1 MNKNQLLYKLTVTGF
16 LLFIGGLIMLQQLTI
31 QNFAIVRSLDI
42 DWQAGMTT
50 ITGET
55 GAGKSI
61 AIDALGLCLGDRATT
76 NVVRP
81 HCKKADLAA
90 TFDTRQNKHAKAWLK
105 QHELL
110 SEQEGECI
118 LRRVISAEGR
128 SKSYINGSQVPL
140 VQLKEIGQLLI
151 NIHGQHDHQLIVK
164 ASQQCRL
171 LDNYANHLPLQN
183 AVKHYAQQWHKL
195 NKELELLQQ
204 NKQQR
209 EAEQQL
215 IQYQVTE
222 LDEFALQTGE
232 FTTLET
238 DYKRHSNAQDLLD
251 STLSSIQKL
260 SEDSNFNV
268 LDTLRQCSEQ
278 INSVAKVDKQLNNVA
293 NILTESL
300 IQLDEANSD
309 LKQYY
314 QQLELDPQH
323 FSLIE
328 ERYSTAL
335 QLAKKHQV
343 APEDL
348 VNFHSQL
355 SQQLAAISDD
365 ENKINNIIDELE
377 KTRALYQDNANTLS
391 QSRQKSASQLG
402 KKISKS
408 MQELNMPHGQ
418 FNIAVNAL
426 TADTTKNVI
435 NSNGIDTVSF
445 QVSINPGQALEAMHK
460 VASGGELS
468 RISLAMQVI
477 LADKVITP
485 TLIFDEVDVGISG
498 PTAAMVGKKLQQ
510 LAKNTQVICVT
521 HLPQV
526 ACKGHQ
532 QLFVSKLTDGEL
544 TETQVTE
551 LSEANRVR
559 EIARLL
565 AGDKISQ
572 HSLAN
577 AEELLAS

>member
-1 MNKNQLLYKLTVTGF
+1 MLLQLN
-16 LLFIGGLIMLQQLTI
+16 I
-31 QNFAIVRSLDI
+31 QNFAIVRSLEI

-81 HCKKADLAA
+81 HCKKAELTAN
-90 TFDTRQNKHAKAWLK
+90 FDTKDNTIAQQWL
-105 QHELL
+105 QTHDLDL
-110 SEQEGECI
+110 EGESHCI

-128 SKSYINGSQVPL
+128 SKAYINGSQVPL
-140 VQLKEIGQLLI
+140 AQLKEVGQLLI

-164 ASQQCRL
+164 ASHQCQL
-171 LDNYANHLPLQN
+171 LDGYAKHQVLLDD
-183 AVKHYAQQWHKL
+183 VKHYAQQYKKL
-195 NKELELLQQ
+195 TKELELLQQ

-209 EAEQQL
+209 EAKQQL
-215 IQYQVTE
+215 LQYQVTE
-222 LDEFALQTGE
+222 LDEFNLQENE
-232 FTTLET
+232 FTTLEA

-251 STLSSIQKL
+251 TTLSTLQSL
-260 SEDSNFNV
+260 SENENFNII
-268 LDTLRQCSEQ
+268 DTLRHCNDNISALARVDNQLE
-278 INSVAKVDKQLNNVA
+278 SVAALLN
-293 NILTESL
+293 ESL
-300 IQLDEANSD
+300 IQLDEAND
-309 LKQYY
+309 ELKHYY
-314 QQLELDPQH
+314 QQVELDPE
-323 FSLIE
+323 SYNMIE
-328 ERYSTAL
+328 ERYSSAL
-335 QLAKKHQV
+335 QLAKKHQLSPD
-343 APEDL
+343 AL
-348 VNFHSQL
+348 VGFHQEL
-355 SQQLAAISDD
+355 KQELTNISND
-365 ENKINNIIDELE
+365 ESRIDTVIEELE
-377 KTRALYQDNANTLS
+377 KVKGFYFDAASALS
-391 QSRQKSASQLG
+391 HSRQQAATSLSEL
-402 KKISKS
+402 ISHS

-418 FNIAVNAL
+418 FNIAVSNQK
-426 TADTTKNVI
+426 TTKGANKELISI
-435 NSNGIDTVSF
+435 NGVDEINF

-477 LADKVITP
+477 LADKVVTP

-532 QLFVSKLTDGEL
+532 QLFVSKLTDGEH
-544 TETQVTE
+544 TETSVTE
-551 LSEANRVR
+551 LSKQSRVQ

-577 AEELLAS
+577 AKELLAG

>member
-1 MNKNQLLYKLTVTGF
+1 MLLQLN
-16 LLFIGGLIMLQQLTI
+16 I

-42 DWQAGMTT
+42 DWQSGMTT

-81 HCKKADLAA
+81 NCKKADLAA
-90 TFDTRQNKHAKAWLK
+90 TFEIKKNKMARAWLK
-105 QHELL
+105 QHELV
-110 SEQEGECI
+110 SEHDSECL

-128 SKSYINGSQVPL
+128 SKSFINGSQVPL

-164 ASQQCRL
+164 ANQQCRL
-171 LDNYANHLPLQN
+171 LDNYANHSPLLS
-183 AVKHYAQQWHKL
+183 AVKHYAQQWNKL

-204 NKQQR
+204 SKQQR

-222 LDEFALQTGE
+222 LDEFSLQPDE
-232 FTTLET
+232 FATLEK

-251 STLSSIQKL
+251 STLSSLQSL
-260 SEDSNFNV
+260 SENDNFNI
-268 LDTLRQCSEQ
+268 LDSLRECSET
-278 INSVAKVDKQLNNVA
+278 ISSIARVDNQLNDVA
-293 NILTESL
+293 TILSDTL
-300 IQLDEANSD
+300 IQLDEANND
-309 LKQYY
+309 LKHYY
-314 QQLELDPQH
+314 QQLELDPQNYAI
-323 FSLIE
+323 IE

-335 QLAKKHQV
+335 QLAKKHQLS
-343 APEDL
+343 PENL
-348 VNFHSQL
+348 VNFHSEL
-355 SQQLAAISDD
+355 KQQLASISGD
-365 ENKINNIIDELE
+365 ETRINTIIEELE
-377 KTRALYQDNANTLS
+377 QTKLHYIESAELLS
-391 QSRQKSASQLG
+391 TSRQKSGIKLSKL
-402 KKISKS
+402 ISKS

-418 FNIAVNAL
+418 FFIAVENNKKQ
-426 TADTTKNVI
+426 DNGKEII
-435 NSNGIDTVSF
+435 NTNGTDAISF

-510 LAKNTQVICVT
+510 LSKNTQVICVT

-544 TETQVTE
+544 TETQVSE
-551 LSEANRVR
+551 LSESNRVK

-577 AEELLAS
+577 AQELLAS